1 VTESVALPPSWESGM
16 QQRPRFKRPI
26 LSFDERLAQEARRVR
41 EQAKTMPPGIE
52 RENLLR
58 KARQTETALHIN
70 EWLISPGRQPP
81 K

>member
-1 VTESVALPPSWESGM
+1 M